1 MAKKV
6 IPDTMVNELSGGSS
20 LFTRSPTPKPMPT
33 ASSKPPKRTIK
44 RKVASNTPIKKESE
58 QSINHDSVIAL
69 IRSAVKETGKET
81 SYHRLT
87 TEEKSKLEDVIY
99 TYKKQGYRLS
109 ENEVARIAINWLM
122 EDYKQNGKNSILD
135 LVIESLKA

>member
-20 LFTRSPTPKPMPT
+20 LFTKSPTPKPMPT
-33 ASSKPPKRTIK
+33 ASPKPPKRTIK
-44 RKVASNTPIKKESE
+44 RKMARNTPIK
-58 QSINHDSVIAL
+58 QDSVIAL

-109 ENEVARIAINWLM
+109 ENEVARIAINWLL